1 MEFNICEWGILLFI
15 FFEPMEKE
23 KRILYTTIFHEKRIE
38 IWVSFLQYGILD
50 SILKTQK
57 SWFSFMSKKYLSE
70 FFGISERAIFENIKK
85 LEEMGYIEK
94 SKNWRLMKVSEDI
107 QELLMF
113 ENGGKKEDKSMKKVH
128 SLEDESMKKVHRKY
142 EESSYYN
149 NIYNNNI
156 SNNKLLDIWEKEFS
170 QVEKEKEDK
179 EIRKREIIEIT
190 KLIKDYCKKFD
201 LIFSWDSKDWNL
213 ISLLLRDKEFIKIKE
228 IKNFDWVLLVRKI
241 LEFAEGLVFWKSKLT
256 SWKSLYYSW
265 KKILNEVGQSRK
277 LEKVVSKEEQ
287 EEAKKKLISSF

>member
-1 MEFNICEWGILLFI
+1 
-15 FFEPMEKE
+15 
-23 KRILYTTIFHEKRIE
+23 
-38 IWVSFLQYGILD
+38 
-50 SILKTQK
+50 
-57 SWFSFMSKKYLSE
+57 
-70 FFGISERAIFENIKK
+70 
-85 LEEMGYIEK
+85 
-94 SKNWRLMKVSEDI
+94 
-107 QELLMF
+107 
-113 ENGGKKEDKSMKKVH
+113 
-128 SLEDESMKKVHRKY
+128 
-142 EESSYYN
+142 
-149 NIYNNNI
+149 
-156 SNNKLLDIWEKEFS
+156 
-170 QVEKEKEDK
+170 
-179 EIRKREIIEIT
+179 
-190 KLIKDYCKKFD
+190 